1 MRLFGTSSSGKPHY
15 SAKAYCFLNDTFSI
29 PSEDL
34 GAPVIAVNYSS
45 ITALRDVLEKHQ
57 VHTVISTLAVVD
69 ADSALAQKNLI
80 QAAVEAA
87 VTQRF
92 VVSDWGPAYT
102 AAQTNDSPRVK
113 WRLESFDILAS
124 TDLERRRFSL
134 GVFMDYWGMNAFKSH
149 LEPFAWAVDLEN
161 KVAAIPGSGNEPVVF
176 THSYDVA
183 RFVVAAL
190 DLPKWERHSFVVG
203 DKLTWDDFLTIA
215 EEVRGCKFEVVHDTV
230 EQLRNRQP
238 TFLPAIKF
246 LESHEETSAMLSA
259 IGIWSSQGVFNL
271 GYGRSLNVLFPEI
284 KPLKVKELLEKEW
297 GGRNT

>member
-1 MRLFGTSSSGKPHY
+1 MVNILIAGSGHTSKTFIDVIKPNPKH
-15 SAKAYCFLNDTFSI
+15 KTVI

-92 VVSDWGPAYT
+92 V
-102 AAQTNDSPRVK
+102 R
-113 WRLESFDILAS
+113 RLESFDILAS
-124 TDLERRRFSL
+124 TDLEWTRFSL
-134 GVFMDYWGMNAFKSH
+134 GVFMDYWGINAFKSH

-203 DKLTWDDFLTIA
+203 DKLTWNDFLTIV

-246 LESHEETSAMLSA
+246 LESHEETRTMLSA
-259 IGIWSSQGVFNL
+259 IGIWSSQGVFDL
-271 GYGRSLNVLFPEI
+271 DYEQSVHRPVGHHVRRQE
-284 KPLKVKELLEKEW
+284 
-297 GGRNT
+297 T